1 MADNARDR
9 ILQMVASGQVTAQ
22 EAAQFLDALTEEQ
35 NRTRNRMVRVRVTD
49 LTTRRIKIN
58 VTIPVGLIQV
68 GMRLGLRLAPQLSA
82 AVLNDLLRAITG
94 GSIGRL
100 LDLHDIEE
108 GERLEIFVE

>member
-1 MADNARDR
+1 MTNDARDR

-22 EAAQFLDALTEEQ
+22 EAAQLLDALTEEQ
-35 NRTRNRMVRVRVTD
+35 GRMRNRMVRVRVTD
-49 LTTRRIKIN
+49 LASSRIKIN

-82 AVLNDLLRAITG
+82 AALDELLRAITS
-94 GSIGRL
+94 GSVGRL
-100 LDLHDIEE
+100 LDLHDMEE

>member
-1 MADNARDR
+1 MTNDARDR

-22 EAAQFLDALTEEQ
+22 EAAQLLDALTEEQ

-49 LTTRRIKIN
+49 LATSRIKIN

-82 AVLNDLLRAITG
+82 AALDELLRAIAG
-94 GSIGRL
+94 GSVGRL
-100 LDLHDIEE
+100 LDLHDMEE